1 MKRLIFCLLA
11 AYFIVLPAYAGIGEN
26 EENPVEEALDYARKQ
41 RFEGYSQQ
49 KLNDAQLLEKQMLE
63 RKHRASRKKTKKI
76 SGSKQGRVYAKSK
89 NSNTSKKSS
98 GGLSKSGLTSLS
110 SGMFVK

>member
-1 MKRLIFCLLA
+1 MKKFLLCLFAVYFA
-11 AYFIVLPAYAGIGEN
+11 AMPAYAEIN
-26 EENPVEEALDYARKQ
+26 EEEDNPVEEALEHARKQ
-41 RFEGYSQQ
+41 RAEGYSQQ

-76 SGSKQGRVYAKSK
+76 SGSKQGRAYAKNK
-89 NSNTSKKSS
+89 NAPAAPKSS